1 MRPARIP
8 WRALLRA
15 GGLALGI
22 GLPVAALAYVV
33 RSNVGPVARWDQHAI
48 VEATDFTRA
57 RPRLHDA
64 LIVWQAGVPAALG
77 LPRRRRSC
85 ACGCGGGTH
94 QPGRALWGFATLM
107 AAWLI
112 ANLSKEL
119 VRRARPVVEDALV
132 HAGGTSFP
140 SGHAFAIAATGT
152 TVTLLLWPMLGPR
165 GRVVVPTIAAVL
177 TLATGADR
185 VLLGAHYPS
194 DVVGGIL
201 LGATVSGASYIGYR
215 GWTALRDDTPDPE
228 V

>member
-1 MRPARIP
+1 VRPARIP
-8 WRALLRA
+8 WQALLRA

-33 RSNVGPVARWDQHAI
+33 RSDVGPVVDWDVHAI
-48 VEATDFTRA
+48 SEATSFTRDTPGL
-57 RPRLHDA
+57 RDA
-64 LIVWQAGVPAALG
+64 LIVWQEVFQPRWVYLG
-77 LPRRRRSC
+77 GSLVCLWVWRRHG
-85 ACGCGGGTH
+85 A
-94 QPGRALWGFATLM
+94 PGRALWGFGTLL
-107 AAWLI
+107 ASWVI
-112 ANLSKEL
+112 ANLAKEA

-140 SGHAFAIAATGT
+140 SGHAFAAAATGT
-152 TVTLLLWPMLGPR
+152 TVTLMIWPMLGPR
-165 GRVVVPTIAAVL
+165 GRVAVPTVAALL
-177 TLATGADR
+177 TLATSADR

-201 LGATVSGASYIGYR
+201 LGAAVSGASYVGYR

>member
-15 GGLALGI
+15 AGLALGVGI
-22 GLPVAALAYVV
+22 PVAALAYVV
-33 RSNVGPVARWDQHAI
+33 RSGVGPVVRWDQHAI

-57 RPRLHDA
+57 RPALHDA
-64 LIVWQAGVPAALG
+64 LIVWQQAFQPAWVYLAGSLVCVWVW
-77 LPRRRRSC
+77 RRH
-85 ACGCGGGTH
+85 H
-94 QPGRALWGFATLM
+94 QPGRALWGFGTLM

-112 ANLSKEL
+112 ANLSKEI

-165 GRVVVPTIAAVL
+165 GRVAVPTVAAVL
-177 TLATGADR
+177 VLATGADR

-194 DVVGGIL
+194 DVVGGFL

>member
-1 MRPARIP
+1 MRTARIP

-15 GGLALGI
+15 GGLALGV

-33 RSNVGPVARWDQHAI
+33 RSDVGPIVRWDRHAI

-57 RPRLHDA
+57 HPAFHDA
-64 LIVWQAGVPAALG
+64 LIVWQEVFQPRWVYLAGSLVCLWVW
-77 LPRRRRSC
+77 RRH
-85 ACGCGGGTH
+85 H
-94 QPGRALWGFATLM
+94 QPSRALWGVGTLL
-107 AAWLI
+107 ASWLI
-112 ANLSKEL
+112 ANFAKEL

-152 TVTLLLWPMLGPR
+152 SVTLLLWPMLSTR
-165 GRVVVPTIAAVL
+165 GHVAMTTTAAVL